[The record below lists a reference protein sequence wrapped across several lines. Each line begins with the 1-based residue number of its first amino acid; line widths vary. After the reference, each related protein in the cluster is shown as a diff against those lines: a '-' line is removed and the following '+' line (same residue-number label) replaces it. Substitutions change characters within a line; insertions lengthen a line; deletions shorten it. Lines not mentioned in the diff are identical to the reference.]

1 MMYPA
6 MSHVGRV
13 RPNAIPG
20 VSRST
25 RTHGF
30 AAMSRCAEVT
40 RRPVRVQDDRV
51 VPVSLLESAAAGLL
65 MRQPFTYAEVGQ
77 TRAAPP
83 LNFQSFT
90 RSAILRVGVDF
101 DTAARDLF
109 GWQVQAR
116 AGLRV
121 AASALNVEPAA
132 VVVMRLG
139 IGPLALRIPCRVVY
153 VIDEPDRQGF
163 AYGTLPGHPESGEE
177 AFVLHREAG
186 NRVRFVITAFS
197 RPATR
202 LAKLGAPVSRQL
214 QHFMTSRYLQ
224 TVDR

>member
-1 MMYPA
+1 
-6 MSHVGRV
+6 
-13 RPNAIPG
+13 
-20 VSRST
+20 
-25 RTHGF
+25 
-30 AAMSRCAEVT
+30 
-40 RRPVRVQDDRV
+40 
-51 VPVSLLESAAAGLL
+51 
-65 MRQPFTYAEVGQ
+65 MRQPFTYTEVGQ

-83 LNFQSFT
+83 LHFQSLT

-121 AASALNVEPAA
+121 AASALNVEPAS

-186 NRVRFVITAFS
+186 NRVRFAITAFS

-224 TVDR
+224 TLDR